1 MHSLKNEQLV
11 LQLSKPRHTRA
22 LAPKAL
28 LIAVSLITI
37 TLCLLFTHS
46 PLAKWI
52 SHLSMAPYTAWT
64 TLLTGVLTATSSAR
78 VTDLSGFQW
87 TLSNPGLDVSVP
99 GKVPS
104 VV

>member
-1 MHSLKNEQLV
+1 MHLTKNERLVQQLY
-11 LQLSKPRHTRA
+11 KPRQTRA
-22 LAPKAL
+22 LLPKAL

-46 PLAKWI
+46 PLARWI

-64 TLLTGVLTATSSAR
+64 TLLTGVFAATSSAR
-78 VTDLSGFQW
+78 VIDLSSSQW
-87 TLSNPGLDVSVP
+87 TLSNPALDVSVP
-99 GKVPS
+99 AKVPS